1 MINMMRLGAF
11 LAVAISSAALCLAE
25 DADLEKGKK
34 LFERQEYAAAQEA
47 LLKVDRSKLSPDE
60 QKIYDSLL
68 KELPVAI
75 AGSRKAE
82 QDTIDADKA
91 FAENKWDASDALYQK
106 VVENKYATSAQ
117 RKHADQRRQQI
128 VEKKALEQA
137 ARPTGPE
144 KTPLKPPAPAPGT
157 TTTTPPAAG
166 TTTTTPPAGAST
178 TTTPPPA
185 GSTTPVTTSTPP
197 ATTPPSNTLVVEAR
211 PVPSEPAP
219 QPAPVQPV
227 AVQAPPAAAQPAP
240 VQAAPASPTASSP
253 PPSFSADSST
263 KVIDATTP
271 AAQTGSTPMQMQAQ
285 PTPAPS
291 ISLVSTQDVLP
302 ATPGT
307 PVDELRI
314 RDQLL
319 WQRAV
324 ARSEEAARKAREA
337 ASAERWDEARQ
348 FAGLGVQLIESV
360 RDKAPT
366 AAEYD
371 AAHAAALAVR
381 NEIEAA
387 YDVYTAQKAD
397 VEAREI
403 AAAHEQRR
411 LELERQRRE
420 KVMQL
425 FATAEQLKS
434 ERRYAEAAEAVRQ
447 VRYIDPANAE
457 ATFKLSHYEDM
468 AELMSQSELDDTLR
482 RQVQRTLST
491 TREALV
497 PWDADVLYPK
507 NWVEITERR
516 RGIER
521 GISQGD
527 SGELNR
533 MLESKV
539 TEFEFHDT
547 PFDQLIDYVQT
558 SNALNLSVD
567 WDDLEQAGIT
577 RDKPVSIRLSNVK
590 LGTALKEVLSQLG
603 GTVRVGMS
611 TGDGM
616 LRIATQEKLDRDKS
630 VRVFDVSDLLI
641 SIPKFKGPSLT
652 LSLPAN
658 QSGGMPETLGPS
670 LFRQYSGGNESG
682 DEAVDREHASSEMA
696 AKIMDL
702 IRTNVAPDSWRET
715 GGGDGALRELNGNII
730 VYNTSEAHKAV
741 SNLLDQLRAT
751 RALQIAV
758 ESRFLIVTS
767 NFLEE
772 IGVDL
777 DFVLNAGNAGFDPVF
792 TANGPLRDT
801 FTGAQVLTPR
811 AFSSSGV
818 FPGVPPFG
826 GGQFTPVTPIQ
837 PYGQPGF
844 VPQPG
849 GVIPSLDQMTPVPIS
864 NGSIDLARVGAIT
877 TGLPG
882 SYGGSAFNPAL
893 NIAGSFLDN
902 LQVDFLIRATQ
913 ANKRSSVVQAPR
925 LLLFNGQQAYVAIA
939 RNRQYVASLNA
950 NVAEGAAAVAPVL
963 GNVASGSVLEVEA
976 TISHDR
982 RYVTMTVHTT
992 LSDEPV
998 LERFLIQSPSGNSPG
1013 LFITL
1018 PDQQQR
1024 DIRTTCSV
1032 PDGGTVLLGGLKQTG
1047 EAEVDAGVP
1056 MLSKIPV
1063 LKRAFTNTS
1072 LIKDTQTLLI
1082 LLKAKILIQR
1092 EAENEAFPGLDVE
1105 G

>member
-1 MINMMRLGAF
+1 MTNVMRLGAF
-11 LAVAISSAALCLAE
+11 LAVALSTAALCAAA

-47 LLKVDRSKLSPDE
+47 LLKVDRNKLSPDE

-82 QDTIDADKA
+82 QDSADADKA

-144 KTPLKPPAPAPGT
+144 KTPLKPPAPAP

-185 GSTTPVTTSTPP
+185 GSTTAVTTSTPP
-197 ATTPPSNTLVVEAR
+197 TATPPGNTLVVEAK

-219 QPAPVQPV
+219 QPAAAQPV
-227 AVQAPPAAAQPAP
+227 AIQAVPTEPAPAQPAP
-240 VQAAPASPTASSP
+240 APVTASSP
-253 PPSFSADSST
+253 PPSFTATGST

-271 AAQTGSTPMQMQAQ
+271 SAQPSSPPMQTQVGTS
-285 PTPAPS
+285 PSPS

-371 AAHAAALAVR
+371 AAHAAAVAVR

-403 AAAHEQRR
+403 AAAHEQRK

-420 KVMQL
+420 KVTQL

-447 VRYIDPANAE
+447 IRYIDPANAE
-457 ATFKLSHYEDM
+457 AIFKLSHYEDM
-468 AELMSQSELDDTLR
+468 SELLSQAELDDTMR
-482 RQVQRTLST
+482 RQRQRTLSA

-533 MLESKV
+533 TLESKV

-547 PFDQLIDYVQT
+547 PFDQLVDYVQT

-590 LGTALKEVLSQLG
+590 LGTAMKEVLSQLG
-603 GTVRVGMS
+603 GTVRIGMS
-611 TGDGM
+611 AGDGM

-630 VRVFDVSDLLI
+630 VRVFDVSDLLV

-658 QSGGMPETLGPS
+658 QPGSMPDTLGPS

-682 DEAVDREHASSEMA
+682 ETRAEREHASSEMA

-777 DFVLNAGNAGFDPVF
+777 DFVLNSGNAGFDPVF

-811 AFSSSGV
+811 AFSNAGV

-826 GGQFTPVTPIQ
+826 GGQFNVVTPNQ

-844 VPQPG
+844 VPQSG
-849 GVIPSLDQMTPVPIS
+849 GVIPSLDQMTPIPIT

-992 LSDEPV
+992 LSDEPI

-1063 LKRAFTNTS
+1063 LKRAFTNSS